1 MNTEIT
7 VDETPSSVLPT
18 HVVVKATDM
27 HNVGDALFIVGLL
40 VAKGNKMQNRWGAT
54 LVVTLLLSISSL
66 LACGGRKVHMTPA
79 STQPAAQGVAT
90 LKHDKNGNLTVD
102 LKLKHLA
109 APQNLTPPKS
119 TYIVWIQPTTGEV
132 HKLGEL
138 RVNDKL
144 EGEFKAPVPTSNF
157 QIFVTAE
164 DGPTVAQP
172 SGPEVLRQ
180 TVGVGHS

>member
-1 MNTEIT
+1 
-7 VDETPSSVLPT
+7 
-18 HVVVKATDM
+18 
-27 HNVGDALFIVGLL
+27 
-40 VAKGNKMQNRWGAT
+40 MQNRFSAT
-54 LVVTLLLSISSL
+54 LVLGILVSTGAT
-66 LACGGRKVHMTPA
+66 LACGGRQVHMTPA

-102 LKLKHLA
+102 LKVKHLA
-109 APQNLTPPKS
+109 NPRNLTPPKS
-119 TYIVWIQPTTGEV
+119 TYVVWIQPTSGEV

-144 EGEFKAPVPTSNF
+144 EGEFKAPVPSSNF

-164 DGPTVAQP
+164 DGPTVTQP

-180 TVGVGHS
+180 TVGVGQP